1 MLVDDGCNE
10 GHRPA
15 NVGRNDMRRSRGHQ
29 LELFKEHGV
38 VGAQVGAGAAFNRA
52 SEKGGAKRC
61 ALTHEEVSGLN
72 FPRVDRHAAYGRL
85 FGGATRS
92 ASRIAA
98 PRCGAFRKLR
108 IDSSRYDT
116 AFRKL
121 RIDAACPDCYD
132 KVVEGDGCEL
142 CASRVRIGV

>member
-15 NVGRNDMRRSRGHQ
+15 NVGRNDMRRSGGHQ
-29 LELFKEHGV
+29 LELFKERGV
-38 VGAQVGAGAAFNRA
+38 VGAQVGAGAAFDRA

-72 FPRVDRHAAYGRL
+72 FPRVDRHAAHGCL
-85 FGGATRS
+85 FRGATRS
-92 ASRIAA
+92 E
-98 PRCGAFRKLR
+98 
-108 IDSSRYDT
+108 
-116 AFRKL
+116 L